1 MSDHARSNVSFRL
14 MILWTKTCQDLV
26 ISNCVFY
33 TTADQIYWRFGM
45 HDMVS
50 AGFCF
55 LISHT
60 DNTQGTQGPMDCH
73 TYKYILT
80 PPECT
85 HSSFLYYTEW
95 IICCWHKKYFTE
107 VHKIFAFQILINCAG
122 DGTTKCK
129 GITNSQLFLMA
140 FYKELLLCMKI
151 TRHDLMTC

>member
-1 MSDHARSNVSFRL
+1 MNKNLPRLGYQQLCVSCNSRSNL
-14 MILWTKTCQDLV
+14 LKIWH
-26 ISNCVFY
+26 
-33 TTADQIYWRFGM
+33 AW
-45 HDMVS
+45 H
-50 AGFCF
+50 GFCF

-60 DNTQGTQGPMDCH
+60 DNTQDTQGPIDCH

-107 VHKIFAFQILINCAG
+107 VHKIFAFQILITCAG
-122 DGTTKCK
+122 DRTTKCK
-129 GITNSQLFLMA
+129 DITNCQLFLMA